1 MCIYFTKIVIAGPL
15 MCSCMGYGYVVK
27 GAGLFWCLIIVLKIT
42 R

>member
-1 MCIYFTKIVIAGPL
+1 
-15 MCSCMGYGYVVK
+15 MGYGYVVK